1 MPNKVDH
8 HVVVRRRL
16 NFTSRISYELKVV
29 PKETVIAM
37 AKEGTPDLEHVEKW
51 AARAAWRAGR
61 RSRRTWTVL
70 SMEKEQ
76 QQHGSSERAI
86 TLLYNERVHGE
97 NGA

>member
-37 AKEGTPDLEHVEKW
+37 TKEGTPDLEHVEKW
-51 AARAAWRAGR
+51 ATRAAW
-61 RSRRTWTVL
+61 
-70 SMEKEQ
+70 
-76 QQHGSSERAI
+76 
-86 TLLYNERVHGE
+86 
-97 NGA
+97 